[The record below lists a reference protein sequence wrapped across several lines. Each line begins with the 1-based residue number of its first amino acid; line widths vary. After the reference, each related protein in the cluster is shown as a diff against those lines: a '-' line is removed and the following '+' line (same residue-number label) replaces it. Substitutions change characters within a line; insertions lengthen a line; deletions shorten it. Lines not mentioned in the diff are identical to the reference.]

1 MVKTADNVGQ
11 MADASRI
18 PAALKRNG
26 LWRSHLCALIFS
38 LAMVVVAWGGLLVWS
53 LFYGHNTYTN
63 TLGILLFLGA
73 AILLVVLFYRIQTH
87 FLRPLT
93 QIRHWVTQMI
103 QGQHGARL
111 SLDNTKE
118 FSELTKDINLLGNTL
133 QTLSEDMQSQVQQQT
148 HHIQQKTRSLEIIY
162 DVAASINVSR
172 DLEDLLTRFLH
183 TLKDVVHA
191 RAAVVRLVTD
201 DDQMHLVSSI
211 GFDEDLM
218 EREQLI
224 PSQACLCGNAY
235 EEGRVLFQRD
245 LTKCDKIVGRAFFGK
260 EDIGMVV
267 VPLQYRDRTLG
278 VYNLFVY
285 REDFADTADV
295 KDLLTSI
302 GRHLG
307 MAIDKARSDD
317 EANRLSIM
325 EERTRIAH
333 ELHDSLAQTLASL
346 RFQVRVL
353 DETMRQGNEP
363 GIWHELEKIEDN
375 LDEAYGELREL
386 ITHFR
391 APVDKRGLVPA
402 VEHLVAR
409 FRDQTGIHIFLQKE
423 WHLLQLPASTEVQV
437 LRIIQ
442 EAMNNIRK
450 HSQANFVRI
459 MLRSNAQ
466 GDCQILIED
475 DGIGIKSSQPDQKVD
490 HYGLHIMEDRAKRI
504 NADLK
509 IESETG
515 EGTRVFLNFHHPS
528 TQTLTS
534 NAIEVAPPLQVKS

>member
-1 MVKTADNVGQ
+1 MPVDFQEQFKEHQCHGPWHGNICGLFFGLGFLVIAQGIVMIWDLYAGQ
-11 MADASRI
+11 T
-18 PAALKRNG
+18 
-26 LWRSHLCALIFS
+26 
-38 LAMVVVAWGGLLVWS
+38 LLTDIISIS
-53 LFYGHNTYTN
+53 LFIA
-63 TLGILLFLGA
+63 TLALLFL
-73 AILLVVLFYRIQTH
+73 LFYRVQH
-87 FLRPLT
+87 GFLKPLSA
-93 QIRHWVTQMI
+93 ISRWASQMKN
-103 QGQHGARL
+103 GQHDEVLALDGTKAFSGL
-111 SLDNTKE
+111 SE
-118 FSELTKDINLLGNTL
+118 DINILGKTL
-133 QTLSEDMQSQVQQQT
+133 KILSEDMQSQVQQQT

-201 DDQMHLVSSI
+201 DEQMHLVSSI

-218 EREQLI
+218 QREQLI
-224 PSQACLCGNAY
+224 PSQACLCGSAY
-235 EEGRVLFQRD
+235 EEGRVLFQRN
-245 LTKCDKIVGRAFFGK
+245 LAKCDKIIGRAFFGK
-260 EDIGMVV
+260 EDVGMVV

-353 DETMRQGNEP
+353 DETLRQGNEP
-363 GIWHELEKIEDN
+363 GIWHELEKIENN
-375 LDEAYGELREL
+375 LDEAYSELREL

-391 APVDKRGLVPA
+391 APVDRRGLVPA
-402 VEHLVAR
+402 VEHLVER
-409 FRDQTGIHIFLQKE
+409 FRNQTGIHIFLQKE
-423 WHLLQLPASTEVQV
+423 WHLLQLPPSIEVQV

-442 EAMNNIRK
+442 EALNNIRK

-459 MLRSNAQ
+459 MLRSNSQ

-475 DGIGIKSSQPDQKVD
+475 DGIGINSSSTDQKAD
-490 HYGLHIMEDRAKRI
+490 HYGLQIMNDRAKRI

-509 IESETG
+509 IESDTG
-515 EGTRVFLNFHHPS
+515 EGTRVFLHFQHPS
-528 TQTLTS
+528 TQNLTTR
-534 NAIEVAPPLQVKS
+534 AIEVAPPSLQVKS